1 MDHTLT
7 AQERA
12 LAARCLEIARDKGAQ
27 KARVTL
33 NKSCMDLIGTL
44 NGEVDKVSHC
54 LDRSIMKMES
64 AIMSALE
71 NTPSELY
78 SDIVR
83 NGIYLSGGG
92 ALLKGL
98 DKRLTDKIN
107 IKFHVAED
115 PLRAVARGTGIALK
129 NASNFSFLMR

>member
-12 LAARCLEIARDKGAQ
+12 LAARCLEIARAKGAQ

-54 LDRSIMKMES
+54 LDRSISIALFVASPSRMRQALSCRLLQAQAKGFRQSSES
-64 AIMSALE
+64 
-71 NTPSELY
+71 NTPQ
-78 SDIVR
+78 
-83 NGIYLSGGG
+83 IYRIAS
-92 ALLKGL
+92 
-98 DKRLTDKIN
+98 RL
-107 IKFHVAED
+107 
-115 PLRAVARGTGIALK
+115 
-129 NASNFSFLMR
+129 